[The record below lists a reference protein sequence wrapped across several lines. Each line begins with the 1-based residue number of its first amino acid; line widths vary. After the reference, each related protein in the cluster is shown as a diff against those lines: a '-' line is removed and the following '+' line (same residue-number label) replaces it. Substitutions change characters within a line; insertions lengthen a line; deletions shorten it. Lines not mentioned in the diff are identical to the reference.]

1 MSRLVA
7 FDAKEFNRLK
17 YKKIQDPANPD
28 KMIEK
33 LSGFY
38 SPLGCGIV
46 TEHPDILDSV
56 LSDSFMELER
66 SFGVKFDIPFLGSH
80 EIKAY
85 LGNNMVKAIAFA
97 DQLIQKVQDYIDF
110 AFFSYIVLPP
120 SENPTVRIGGV
131 KSPTKEIDTYNFLR
145 ESAPAFSALTAWAFS
160 SKRNLSDTRV
170 LIDSFRYK
178 KMRAW
183 ELLLDKIKPNLPEI
197 YPHGDECNPYIALA
211 DILAFLTDVK
221 LYKLGKND
229 VKYRRL
235 TPDGIKEAW
244 KDYTFEKDVWF
255 LDNKSISFF
264 AWYNNELI
272 DLQPFVKRPIV
283 FFIADKIEDYDVERS
298 PDAPPIEEIPRERR
312 FNKQLRTFPAFR
324 AATKYAYLK
333 GGSIQ
338 FYDRYQ
344 DAGLVRDGDVIVYM
358 GENSRKIAQ
367 TFRDSYDIEIYT
379 AKEIKEK
386 MFG

>member
-1 MSRLVA
+1 
-7 FDAKEFNRLK
+7 
-17 YKKIQDPANPD
+17 
-28 KMIEK
+28 
-33 LSGFY
+33 
-38 SPLGCGIV
+38 
-46 TEHPDILDSV
+46 
-56 LSDSFMELER
+56 
-66 SFGVKFDIPFLGSH
+66 
-80 EIKAY
+80 
-85 LGNNMVKAIAFA
+85 
-97 DQLIQKVQDYIDF
+97 
-110 AFFSYIVLPP
+110 
-120 SENPTVRIGGV
+120 
-131 KSPTKEIDTYNFLR
+131 
-145 ESAPAFSALTAWAFS
+145 
-160 SKRNLSDTRV
+160 
-170 LIDSFRYK
+170 
-178 KMRAW
+178 
-183 ELLLDKIKPNLPEI
+183 LLLDKIKPNLPEI

-272 DLQPFVKRPIV
+272 DLQTFVKRPIV

-312 FNKQLRTFPAFR
+312 FNKQLRNFPAFR
-324 AATKYAYLK
+324 AAAKYAYLK

-367 TFRDSYDIEIYT
+367 AFKDSYDIEIYT
-379 AKEIKEK
+379 AKEIKKK